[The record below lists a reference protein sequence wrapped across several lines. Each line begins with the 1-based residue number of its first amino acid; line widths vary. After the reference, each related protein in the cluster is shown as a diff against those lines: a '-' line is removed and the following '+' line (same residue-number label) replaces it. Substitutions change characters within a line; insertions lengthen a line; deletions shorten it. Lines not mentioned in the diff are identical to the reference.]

1 MVVIT
6 MRYQDK
12 ALDVVIEV
20 LKEDC
25 KVSAEEYDVDT
36 LRLVWFSKT
45 LQHWKA
51 LVFATKAGRYVE
63 VTYNGDI
70 DSYYVD
76 VYVKEMNIEC
86 YDTDSE
92 RHASHTSM
100 ADTHEVPVYVGSH
113 HVDTVEVTKG
123 VKTKEVDVSL
133 VTEPVKS
140 VN

>member
-1 MVVIT
+1 
-6 MRYQDK
+6 MRFQDK
-12 ALDVVIEV
+12 ALEVVSEV

-25 KVSAEEYDVDT
+25 KVSEAEYDVDT

-51 LVFATKAGRYVE
+51 LVFATKAGKYVE

-92 RHASHTSM
+92 RHATNTSM
-100 ADTHEVPVYVGSH
+100 ADTHEVPVYVNTH
-113 HVDTVEVTKG
+113 KVDTVTINNGNVS
-123 VKTKEVDVSL
+123 TKEVDASL
-133 VTEPVKS
+133 VNEPVKS

>member
-1 MVVIT
+1 MGDVV
-6 MRYQDK
+6 MRFQDK
-12 ALDVVIEV
+12 ALEVVSEV

-25 KVSAEEYDVDT
+25 KVSVEEYDVDT

-51 LVFATKAGRYVE
+51 LVSATKAGRYVE

-70 DSYYVD
+70 DSYFVD
-76 VYVKEMNIEC
+76 VYVKVMNIEC
-86 YDTDSE
+86 YDNDSE
-92 RHASHTSM
+92 MHDTPTSM
-100 ADTHEVPVYVGSH
+100 ADTHEVPVYVGSQK
-113 HVDTVEVTKG
+113 VDTVEIAKG

>member
-1 MVVIT
+1 

-12 ALDVVIEV
+12 ALDVVSEV

-25 KVSAEEYDVDT
+25 KVPMEEYDVDT

-51 LVFATKAGRYVE
+51 LVFATKAGKYVE
-63 VTYNGDI
+63 VTYNGDT

-76 VYVKEMNIEC
+76 VYVKEMNVEC
-86 YDTDSE
+86 WDNDSE
-92 RHASHTSM
+92 KHEIASM
-100 ADTHEVPVYVGSH
+100 GDIHEVPVYVNMH
-113 HVDTVEVTKG
+113 KVDTISITDGKVS
-123 VKTKEVDVSL
+123 TKEVDISL

>member
-1 MVVIT
+1 
-6 MRYQDK
+6 MRFQDK
-12 ALDVVIEV
+12 ALEVVSEV

-25 KVSAEEYDVDT
+25 KVSEAEYDVDT

-51 LVFATKAGRYVE
+51 LVFATKASRYVE

-86 YDTDSE
+86 YDNDSE
-92 RHASHTSM
+92 MHTNHTSM
-100 ADTHEVPVYVGSH
+100 ADTHEVPVYVSSH
-113 HVDTVEVTKG
+113 KVDTISINNGNVS
-123 VKTKEVDVSL
+123 TKEVDASL

>member
-1 MVVIT
+1 
-6 MRYQDK
+6 MRFQDK
-12 ALDVVIEV
+12 ALEVVSEV

-25 KVSAEEYDVDT
+25 KVSEAEYGVDM

-51 LVFATKAGRYVE
+51 LVFATRAGRYVE

-92 RHASHTSM
+92 MHITNTSM

-113 HVDTVEVTKG
+113 KVDVVEMTKG

>member
-1 MVVIT
+1 
-6 MRYQDK
+6 MRFQDK
-12 ALDVVIEV
+12 ALEVVSEV

-25 KVSAEEYDVDT
+25 KVSVEEYDVGT

-76 VYVKEMNIEC
+76 VYVKEMDIEC
-86 YDTDSE
+86 YDNDSE
-92 RHASHTSM
+92 MLITNTSM

-113 HVDTVEVTKG
+113 KVDTVGMTKG
-123 VKTKEVDVSL
+123 TNTGSVTTKEVDISL
-133 VTEPVKS
+133 VTESVKS